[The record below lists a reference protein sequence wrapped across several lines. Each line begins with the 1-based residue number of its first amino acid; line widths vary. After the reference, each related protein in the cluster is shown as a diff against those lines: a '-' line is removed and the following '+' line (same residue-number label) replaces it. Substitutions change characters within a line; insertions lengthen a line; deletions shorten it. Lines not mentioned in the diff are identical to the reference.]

1 VGRWVHKF
9 LSSSKSIILHEIL
22 YNLFSN
28 NVLACKLQ
36 CQNIVVD
43 YGTKLQIPD
52 SLVKNNSDVKNLL
65 YLMSKRVKDFKGK
78 LIVSEQK
85 TKFETSTNMPLG
97 DDSSADMAITYTLN
111 SKDVYFTSKDSVV
124 HITEMLISPFA
135 VKYKANYSWQLLKGG
150 GKEIKG
156 FNCLKAICTHRDIK
170 GNEIKVEA
178 YYAPSL
184 PYSFGPVGYMGL
196 PGLILELNVNNLI
209 YTAVDISETNKTK
222 NFQIPNKEV
231 LSLEEFRK
239 ILKKTEKNFSNEKG

>member
-1 VGRWVHKF
+1 MK
-9 LSSSKSIILHEIL
+9 LYLIILATIL
-22 YNLFSN
+22 
-28 NVLACKLQ
+28 LACKLQ

-43 YGTKLQIPD
+43 YSTKLQIPD

-78 LIVSEQK
+78 LVVVDKK
-85 TKFETSTNMPLG
+85 TKFETSTNMSLG

-124 HITEMLISPFA
+124 RITEMLISPLA

-156 FNCLKAICTHRDIK
+156 FNCLKATSTHRDIK

-196 PGLILELNVNNLI
+196 PGLILELKVNNLI
-209 YTAVDISETNKTK
+209 YTAVDISEANEIK
-222 NFQIPNKEV
+222 NIQVPDKEV
-231 LSLEEFRK
+231 LSLEEFRN
-239 ILKKTEKNFSNEKG
+239 ILEKSENNFSNKKG